1 MLWRIDALNSKVRA
15 GEISVATSFRNL
27 ADTMSGP
34 DALYGL
40 SFSRSFVTPFIV
52 TVISGMFRLRVDN
65 IVGVMASSL
74 EKTLI
79 NCLFNI
85 FAFTLSSVWSLPLLS
100 LRGDT
105 PIFSHFLLFIN
116 EKNIFGL
123 FFKYGEMQSLTYLLY
138 ARLHSFLDS
147 LVKVLKDF
155 QSDCNPVDVARLY
168 ALCFLRMYCLQVR
181 VTQG

>member
-1 MLWRIDALNSKVRA
+1 MRA
-15 GEISVATSFRNL
+15 GEISAASSFRNL

-40 SFSRSFVTPFIV
+40 NFSRSFSTPFIV
-52 TVISGMFRLRVDN
+52 TVISGMFGIRVDN

-79 NCLFNI
+79 NCMFNR
-85 FAFTLSSVWSLPLLS
+85 FAFTLSSVWS
-100 LRGDT
+100 RGDT

-123 FFKYGEMQSLTYLLY
+123 FFNSC
-138 ARLHSFLDS
+138 
-147 LVKVLKDF
+147 LKG
-155 QSDCNPVDVARLY
+155 Y
-168 ALCFLRMYCLQVR
+168 
-181 VTQG
+181 QGI